1 MTDRLLQAETGVSV
15 ETLWSGGQ
23 KNDDVLRDV
32 LGKLEEATRHAE
44 LAERAFESLDY
55 VFRQLGESLVTHK
68 DDVSKCRIVSQPPSL
83 LHVQIADSSN
93 QEKQTEGNSN
103 HIKFGPSDDGVVF
116 QHQRDHSEPEYSHPG
131 RRSLEVDQDSTTT
144 SSDTFGT
151 HAL

>member
-68 DDVSKCRIVSQPPSL
+68 DEDT
-83 LHVQIADSSN
+83 SS
-93 QEKQTEGNSN
+93 
-103 HIKFGPSDDGVVF
+103 HIKFGSSDDRVVF
-116 QHQRDHSEPEYSHPG
+116 QHQRDHSDLEYSQPD
-131 RRSLEVDQDSTTT
+131 RRRLEVDQDSTTT